1 MKEPVNGWHPRVATS
16 LVAKSLALPENVGRR
31 RSTTMNQASPLAA
44 SSEPDSEIELFRD
57 HVRRFLAKEVE
68 PHYAQWEAKG
78 IVPRS
83 IWQALGEAGFLCID
97 VPEEYGGG
105 GADFR
110 FNRVIIEEASRKGY
124 MGLQSN
130 IAVHS
135 DIVALY
141 ILHLGTEEQKQ
152 HWLPRMARGEAVG
165 AVAMTEPG
173 AGSDLQGIRTH
184 AVADGDD
191 FIINGS
197 KTFISNGQHANVIIT
212 VAKTDPSARGGG
224 ITLFLVDSASPG
236 FARGRNLEKLGQHCA
251 DTSELSYTDV
261 RVPKQTILGRLG
273 GGFGH
278 LVDELARERLACA
291 IAAVAHAQ
299 GALDLAVDYT
309 TTRKAFG
316 QALAQFQ
323 NTRFALARAKTEVEV
338 HRGFVNQCAD
348 RFARGE
354 LDVTTA
360 AMAKYA
366 CAEMEWRVIDS
377 CLQLF
382 GGYGYM
388 QEYPISRFLADA
400 RVQRIYGGTS
410 EIMLEIVARSVVG
423 R

>member
-1 MKEPVNGWHPRVATS
+1 
-16 LVAKSLALPENVGRR
+16 
-31 RSTTMNQASPLAA
+31 MNQASPLSV
-44 SSEPDSEIELFRD
+44 SSAEDSELELFRD
-57 HVRRFLAKEVE
+57 TVRRFFAKEVE
-68 PHYAQWEAKG
+68 PHYTQWEAKG

-83 IWQALGEAGFLCID
+83 IWQALGEAGFLCLD
-97 VPEEYGGG
+97 LPEEYGGSG
-105 GADFR
+105 VDFR
-110 FNRVIIEEASRKGY
+110 FNRAVLEEASRRGY

-130 IAVHS
+130 LAVHS

-173 AGSDLQGIRTH
+173 AGSDLQGIRTS

-197 KTFISNGQHANVIIT
+197 KTFISNGQHANVVIT
-212 VAKTDPSARGGG
+212 VAKTDPAAGGRG
-224 ITLFLVDSASPG
+224 ITLFLVDADTPG
-236 FARGRNLEKLGQHCA
+236 FTRGRNLEKLGQHCA
-251 DTSELSYTDV
+251 DTSELSYADV
-261 RVPKQTILGRLG
+261 RVPKEAILGRLG
-273 GGFGH
+273 AGFGH
-278 LVDELARERLACA
+278 LVDELARERLVCA

-299 GALDLAVDYT
+299 GALDLTVDYT

-316 QALAQFQ
+316 QPLAQFQ
-323 NTRFALARAKTEVEV
+323 NTRFVLARVKTEIEV
-338 HRGFVNQCAD
+338 HRGFINQCAEQ
-348 RFARGE
+348 FSRGA

-366 CAEMEWRVIDS
+366 CSEMEWRVIDS